1 MTRYREYRGLSG
13 EKVRVP
19 EHTLSPTTPHYPGG
33 SFPYVAMAQGLGKDR
48 DRFAQLALYNAPF
61 YGDAMRDRAD
71 APFRA
76 AYKAAQA

>member
-19 EHTLSPTTPHYPGG
+19 AHTIAQTSRHYEGG
-33 SFPYVAMAQGLGKDR
+33 SFPYVEMAQGLGKDR

-61 YGDAMRDRAD
+61 YGDAMRDRAA

-76 AYKAAQA
+76 AYRAAQA